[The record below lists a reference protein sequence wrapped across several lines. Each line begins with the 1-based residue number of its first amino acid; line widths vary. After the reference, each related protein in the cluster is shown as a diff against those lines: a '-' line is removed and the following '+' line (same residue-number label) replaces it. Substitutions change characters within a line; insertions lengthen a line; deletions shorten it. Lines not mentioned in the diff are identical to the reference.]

1 MGPETEARAAVLPVA
16 GDCQLLA
23 EVCTRICS
31 PKANLAVPST
41 RERFSNEI

>member
-1 MGPETEARAAVLPVA
+1 MGPETEASAAVLPVA
-16 GDCQLLA
+16 GDGQLLGV
-23 EVCTRICS
+23 ETRICS

>member
-1 MGPETEARAAVLPVA
+1 MGPETEASAAVLPVV
-16 GDCQLLA
+16 GNGQLL
-23 EVCTRICS
+23 VVDTRIYS